1 MRQQSFTTAMPMKS
15 ILSLAIGLSIITGA
29 KAQDKKMIAVQEKP
43 IAMNMQQF
51 ALTALGQVR
60 QKQYGSTFGGADG
73 SVSKKISYNDGS
85 SLSLKLVKNPSFG
98 GQATSIKANVKK
110 EDKTDKSKDN
120 QGNQWNCTTQHIQLT
135 AQSTTFLNNDYSGTA
150 SHIYPGAVYTYENF
164 YNGSYKEQEGE
175 RNPLTI
181 ITDNTNIKGKP
192 YITIEKPNTAT
203 IRTAVDEIFQD
214 TKTPIATES
223 LSYQIYESS
232 TLADES
238 LKISGGASGYGV
250 ALSAGYGTSSRTK
263 SRTLTIDALK
273 TMFSINTIP
282 PNNGFFKNKDVE
294 GKPNLMVIGSVSYG
308 VRVLANITL
317 NFDSEDEAA
326 AFSASYSGWGVSAN
340 VDFKQISENKAVNN
354 TINCYIVGGPGN
366 STLTFN
372 KKDLKK
378 QIEEVI
384 AKATYKNAMP
394 VKYEFYD
401 MAGHVIGSNSATD
414 QFAVRQCTPANGGDP
429 RLLSA
434 LVSIKTGSDDK
445 EKGSHYT
452 MALTNGRVMDIN
464 KLMQPDNK
472 YLVYKGR
479 TGMEYDEQSVN
490 SRKLLPGDKPLSF
503 SDFQKDG
510 GVLIIQLYPDGG
522 DEWDINTLTLEFNF
536 ENGAKMSKSLLTYNN
551 LRLSEDMR
559 TAYLYFDKDFNET
572 KIK

>member
-1 MRQQSFTTAMPMKS
+1 MPIRN
-15 ILSLAIGLSIITGA
+15 ILPLAIGLFTIAGA
-29 KAQDKKMIAVQEKP
+29 RAQEKKMTTVQEAP
-43 IAMNMQQF
+43 IAMNMNQF
-51 ALTALGQVR
+51 ANTALGQLR

-73 SVSKKISYNDGS
+73 SVSKKIKYSDGS
-85 SLSLKLVKNPSFG
+85 SLNLHLVKNPSFG
-98 GQATSIKANVKK
+98 GQATSIKANVKNDGK
-110 EDKTDKSKDN
+110 PDKSRDS
-120 QGNQWNCTTQHIQLT
+120 QGNEWNCSTEHIQLT
-135 AQSTTFLNNDYSGTA
+135 AQSTTFLNNDYSASA

-164 YNGSYKEQEGE
+164 YDGSYKEQDGE

-192 YITIEKPNTAT
+192 YVTINNPNTAT
-203 IRTAVDEIFQD
+203 IRTAVDEIFQG
-214 TKTPIATES
+214 TENKPIGTES

-238 LKISGGASGYGV
+238 MKISGGASGYGV
-250 ALSAGYGTSSRTK
+250 ALTAGYGTSSTSK
-263 SRTLTIDALK
+263 TRTLTIDALK

-282 PNNGFFKNKDVE
+282 PDKGFFKNKDVE
-294 GKPNLMVIGSVSYG
+294 SKPNLMVIGSVSYG

-317 NFDSEDEAA
+317 TFDSEGEAA

-366 STLTFN
+366 STVTFN

-414 QFAVRQCTPANGGDP
+414 QFPVRQCTPANGGDP

-434 LVSIKTGSDDK
+434 LVTIQTGNDDK
-445 EKGSHYT
+445 EKDSRYT
-452 MALTNGRVMDIN
+452 MVLTNGKAMDID
-464 KLMQPDNK
+464 KIMKPDNK
-472 YLVYKGR
+472 YLVFKGKA
-479 TGMEYDEQSVN
+479 GSMEYGEQS
-490 SRKLLPGDKPLSF
+490 SETRKLLPGSDKPLSL

-510 GVLIIQLYPDGG
+510 GVLILRMYPDGD
-522 DEWDINTLTLEFNF
+522 DEWDISNLTLEFNF
-536 ENGAKMSKSLLTYNN
+536 ENGANISNKPLTYSK
-551 LRLSEDMR
+551 LRLSEDAK
-559 TAYLYFDKDFNET
+559 TAWLYFDKSLNAA
-572 KIK
+572 K